1 MTDHS
6 NKKSQ
11 IDPINGLIYES
22 ESYNSFDQIERL
34 VDDKYD
40 LSNLPIQP
48 IYLALKALPV
58 EKVAELL
65 PRFSKEQREIFLDID
80 LWQKDEIDFG
90 HFPFWPVVYNLV
102 TDDQVKKDFVT
113 SEQFLLFIK
122 SKFNI
127 WTFDAEEPE
136 YPDHDNYFLTDDGM
150 LLFEFD
156 EDYPYVSEVRELV
169 KHLYYEFG
177 VEYAYTFLF
186 KMVSDSFLILQEEE
200 YQKRKERMRDV
211 GFVDY
216 LDALEMENP
225 FINID
230 FLNLYLQKKTEHK
243 VELGPISKSQN
254 IHNSALV
261 AFKDKFKNVIDE
273 LLQIEDQSRLDY
285 LQFNFIRLINGRLE
299 TTSALKNGS
308 VAMSKTGAHTKSVIQ
323 LGFNYL
329 HSIEGKKF
337 VGNIGE
343 KGIFAKFDFGE
354 LYKIGNSLIVFNKKQ
369 LKKSLQ
375 VNGFE
380 TDEKENFLGEYWV
393 DFLDQSFLQLPKFK
407 SLIVEK
413 AIAVTEYEHF
423 VEWKKETQTLIEL
436 LPFAKK
442 FHDTF
447 INLKNEGTLQDSY
460 YLNYKVEEIT
470 FDALLLTS
478 FANFYLG
485 VANNSESAAKLG
497 LMLNEFKS
505 FAKIIV
511 NEEGN
516 LNLTDDLKIKIQ
528 KFNEHFGLN
537 LISNIDNYL
546 TSILKSSMEGYDFNE
561 LSDADYL
568 HVGGPI
574 ILALATH

>member
-380 TDEKENFLGEYWV
+380 TDEKENFRGE
-393 DFLDQSFLQLPKFK
+393 
-407 SLIVEK
+407 
-413 AIAVTEYEHF
+413 
-423 VEWKKETQTLIEL
+423 
-436 LPFAKK
+436 
-442 FHDTF
+442 
-447 INLKNEGTLQDSY
+447 
-460 YLNYKVEEIT
+460 
-470 FDALLLTS
+470 
-478 FANFYLG
+478 
-485 VANNSESAAKLG
+485 
-497 LMLNEFKS
+497 
-505 FAKIIV
+505 
-511 NEEGN
+511 
-516 LNLTDDLKIKIQ
+516 
-528 KFNEHFGLN
+528 
-537 LISNIDNYL
+537 
-546 TSILKSSMEGYDFNE
+546 
-561 LSDADYL
+561 
-568 HVGGPI
+568 
-574 ILALATH
+574 